1 MSNEIQIKD
10 RNGIQTRNRNATQ
23 PQDIQNQ
30 ARGLLNNLVS
40 SVQTLVSDITALE
53 VNTMVVDRINASKFN
68 AWEAYQEI
76 YSIHDPD
83 YFKAKGIPKEGSQ
96 AQELRKRYKS
106 LFNQLERE
114 YFYLLLEEGSDFYNP
129 QDERVKRYRQNL
141 EEAKKHQENLVET
154 DEKNVKLAEPILPA
168 PTPVLDDKDGNNQED
183 WIETFKEIQ
192 RLLNND
198 KFVRT
203 LRKMHELKAALDS
216 SNVTS
221 TKIDIIYAQTVMQLD
236 GDIITRYHKELFNLP
251 EEAKSLIISTHN
263 QGVISG
269 EKQWRGT
276 FSFLIGLV
284 QGIANLSRQ

>member
-1 MSNEIQIKD
+1 MSNE
-10 RNGIQTRNRNATQ
+10 IQTRNRNAAQ
-23 PQDIQNQ
+23 PQDIENK
-30 ARGLLNNLVS
+30 ARRLLNNLVS

-83 YFKAKGIPKEGSQ
+83 YFEARGIPEEGSQ
-96 AQELRKRYKS
+96 AQELHKRYKS
-106 LFNQLERE
+106 LFNQIERE
-114 YFYLLLEEGSDFYNP
+114 YFYLLLEEGSEFYNP
-129 QDERVKRYRQNL
+129 QDERVKRYRQRL
-141 EEAKKHQENLVET
+141 EYAKQHQENLVET
-154 DEKNVKLAEPILPA
+154 SQENVKLAEPILPA

-183 WIETFKEIQ
+183 WIDTFKEIE

-198 KFVRT
+198 KFIRT
-203 LRKMHELKAALDS
+203 VRKMHELKAALDS
-216 SNVTS
+216 SNVHS

-251 EEAKSLIISTHN
+251 EEAKNLIISTHHE
-263 QGVISG
+263 GVVSG

-276 FSFLIGLV
+276 FTFLISLV
-284 QGIANLSRQ
+284 QGIANLSR

>member
-1 MSNEIQIKD
+1 MSNNIQIKD
-10 RNGIQTRNRNATQ
+10 QNVGQ

-76 YSIHDPD
+76 YSIQDPD
-83 YFKAKGIPKEGSQ
+83 YFEAKGIPEEGTQ
-96 AQELRKRYKS
+96 AQELHKRYKS

-114 YFYLLLEEGSDFYNP
+114 YFYLLLEEGSEFYNP
-129 QDERVKRYRQNL
+129 QDERVKRYRQRL
-141 EEAKKHQENLVET
+141 EYAKRYQANLVET
-154 DEKNVKLAEPILPA
+154 DKANVKLAEPILPA
-168 PTPVLDDKDGNNQED
+168 PTPVLDDKDGNNEED
-183 WIETFKEIQ
+183 WIQNFKEIQ

-198 KFVRT
+198 KFLRT
-203 LRKMHELKAALDS
+203 LRKMYELKAALDGG
-216 SNVTS
+216 NIRS
-221 TKIDIIYAQTVMQLD
+221 TKTDIIFAQTVMQLD
-236 GDIITRYHKELFNLP
+236 GDIITRYHKELFNLS
-251 EEAKSLIISTHN
+251 EEAKNLIINTHN

-276 FSFLIGLV
+276 FSFLISLV
-284 QGIANLSRQ
+284 QGIANLSRK

>member
-1 MSNEIQIKD
+1 MVN
-10 RNGIQTRNRNATQ
+10 NIQTKDQNVSQ
-23 PQDIQNQ
+23 PQEIQNQ
-30 ARGLLNNLVS
+30 ARDLLNNLVS

-53 VNTMVVDRINASKFN
+53 VNTMVVERINASKFN

-83 YFKAKGIPKEGSQ
+83 YFEAKGIPEEGSQ
-96 AQELRKRYKS
+96 AQELHKRYRS
-106 LFNQLERE
+106 LFNQIERE

-129 QDERVKRYRQNL
+129 QDERVKRYRQRL
-141 EEAKKHQENLVET
+141 EYAKKHQPNLVEA
-154 DEKNVKLAEPILPA
+154 DQENVKLAQPILPA
-168 PTPVLDDKDGNNQED
+168 PTPVLDDKDGNHQED

-203 LRKMHELKAALDS
+203 LRKMYELKAALDGG
-216 SNVTS
+216 NVTS
-221 TKIDIIYAQTVMQLD
+221 TKTDIIFAQTVMQLD
-236 GDIITRYHKELFNLP
+236 GDIITRYHKELFSLS
-251 EEAKSLIISTHN
+251 EDAKNLIINTHN

-276 FSFLIGLV
+276 FSFLISLV
-284 QGIANLSRQ
+284 QGIANLSR

>member
-1 MSNEIQIKD
+1 MSNEIKIKD
-10 RNGIQTRNRNATQ
+10 RNVIQADNRNGTR
-23 PQDIQNQ
+23 PEDIQNK

-83 YFKAKGIPKEGSQ
+83 YFDAKGIPKEGSQ

-106 LFNQLERE
+106 LFDQLERE
-114 YFYLLLEEGSDFYNP
+114 YFYLLLEENSGFYNP
-129 QDERVKRYRQNL
+129 QDDRVKRYRQRL
-141 EEAKKHQENLVET
+141 EYAKKYQQNFVEA

-168 PTPVLDDKDGNNQED
+168 PTPVIDDKDGNNQGD
-183 WIETFKEIQ
+183 WIENFKEIQ

-198 KFVRT
+198 RFVRT
-203 LRKMHELKAALDS
+203 LRKMTELKAALDS

-221 TKIDIIYAQTVMQLD
+221 TKIDIIYAQTVMQID
-236 GDIITRYHKELFNLP
+236 GDIITRYHKELFSLS
-251 EEAKSLIISTHN
+251 EDAKNLIINTHN
-263 QGVISG
+263 QGVVSG

-276 FSFLIGLV
+276 FSFLINLV
-284 QGIANLSRQ
+284 QSIANLSR

>member
-1 MSNEIQIKD
+1 MSNEIKIKD
-10 RNGIQTRNRNATQ
+10 RNIIQADNRNSTRSE
-23 PQDIQNQ
+23 DIQNK
-30 ARGLLNNLVS
+30 ARGLLNNFVS

-83 YFKAKGIPKEGSQ
+83 YFDAKGIPKEGSQ

-106 LFNQLERE
+106 LFDQLERE
-114 YFYLLLEEGSDFYNP
+114 YFYLLLEEDSGFYNP
-129 QDERVKRYRQNL
+129 QDDRVKRYRQRL
-141 EEAKKHQENLVET
+141 EYAKKYQQNFVEA

-183 WIETFKEIQ
+183 WIENFKEIQ

-198 KFVRT
+198 RFVRT
-203 LRKMHELKAALDS
+203 LRKMTELKAALDS

-221 TKIDIIYAQTVMQLD
+221 TKIDIIYAQTVMQID
-236 GDIITRYHKELFNLP
+236 GDIITRYHKELFSLS
-251 EEAKSLIISTHN
+251 EDAKNLIINTHN
-263 QGVISG
+263 QGVVSG

-276 FSFLIGLV
+276 FSFLINLV
-284 QGIANLSRQ
+284 QSIANLSR

>member
-1 MSNEIQIKD
+1 MSNEIKIKD
-10 RNGIQTRNRNATQ
+10 RNVIQADNRNGTR
-23 PQDIQNQ
+23 PEDIQNK

-53 VNTMVVDRINASKFN
+53 VNTMIVDRINASKFN

-83 YFKAKGIPKEGSQ
+83 YFDAKGIPKEGSQ

-106 LFNQLERE
+106 LFDQLERE
-114 YFYLLLEEGSDFYNP
+114 YFYLLLEENSGFYNP
-129 QDERVKRYRQNL
+129 QDDRVKRYRQRL
-141 EEAKKHQENLVET
+141 EYAKKYQQNFVEA

-183 WIETFKEIQ
+183 WIENFKEIQ

-198 KFVRT
+198 RFVRT
-203 LRKMHELKAALDS
+203 LRKMTELKAALDS

-221 TKIDIIYAQTVMQLD
+221 TKIDIIYAQTVMQID
-236 GDIITRYHKELFNLP
+236 GDIITRYHKELFSLS
-251 EEAKSLIISTHN
+251 EDAKNLIINTHN
-263 QGVISG
+263 QGVVSG

-276 FSFLIGLV
+276 FSFLINLV
-284 QGIANLSRQ
+284 QSIANLSR

>member
-1 MSNEIQIKD
+1 MSNEIKIKD
-10 RNGIQTRNRNATQ
+10 RNVIQADNRNGTRSE
-23 PQDIQNQ
+23 DIQNK

-53 VNTMVVDRINASKFN
+53 VNTMIVDRINASKFN

-83 YFKAKGIPKEGSQ
+83 YFDAKGIPKEGSL

-106 LFNQLERE
+106 LFDQLERE
-114 YFYLLLEEGSDFYNP
+114 YFYLLLEEDSGFYNP
-129 QDERVKRYRQNL
+129 QDDRVKRYRQRL
-141 EEAKKHQENLVET
+141 EYAKKYQQNFVEA

-168 PTPVLDDKDGNNQED
+168 PTPVLDDEDGNNQGD
-183 WIETFKEIQ
+183 WIENFKEIQ

-198 KFVRT
+198 RFVRT
-203 LRKMHELKAALDS
+203 LRKMTELKAALDS

-221 TKIDIIYAQTVMQLD
+221 TKIDIIYAQTVMQID
-236 GDIITRYHKELFNLP
+236 GDIITRYHKELFSLS
-251 EEAKSLIISTHN
+251 EDAKNLIINTHN
-263 QGVISG
+263 QGVVSG

-276 FSFLIGLV
+276 FSFLINLV
-284 QGIANLSRQ
+284 QSIANFSR

>member
-10 RNGIQTRNRNATQ
+10 RNGIQTRNRNAAQ

-40 SVQTLVSDITALE
+40 SVKTLVSDITALE

-129 QDERVKRYRQNL
+129 QDERVRRYRQNL
-141 EEAKKHQENLVET
+141 EEAKKHQENLVEA

-168 PTPVLDDKDGNNQED
+168 PTPVLDDKDENNQED
-183 WIETFKEIQ
+183 WIENFKEIQ
-192 RLLNND
+192 ILLNND

-203 LRKMHELKAALDS
+203 LRKMYELKAALDS

-251 EEAKSLIISTHN
+251 EEAKTLIISTHN

-276 FSFLIGLV
+276 FSFLISLV

>member
-1 MSNEIQIKD
+1 MSNNIQIKD
-10 RNGIQTRNRNATQ
+10 RNVAQ
-23 PQDIQNQ
+23 PQDIQHQ

-53 VNTMVVDRINASKFN
+53 VNTMIVDRINASKFN

-76 YSIHDPD
+76 YSIHNPD
-83 YFKAKGIPKEGSQ
+83 YFKAKGIPEEGSQ
-96 AQELRKRYKS
+96 AQELHKRYKS

-129 QDERVKRYRQNL
+129 QDERVTRYRQRL
-141 EEAKKHQENLVET
+141 EYAKRHQANLVET
-154 DEKNVKLAEPILPA
+154 DEENVKLAEPILPA

-198 KFVRT
+198 KFLRT
-203 LRKMHELKAALDS
+203 LRKMYELKAALDGG
-216 SNVTS
+216 NVTS
-221 TKIDIIYAQTVMQLD
+221 IKTDIIFAQTVMQLD
-236 GDIITRYHKELFNLP
+236 GDIITRYHKELFNLS
-251 EEAKSLIISTHN
+251 EDAKNLIINTHN

-276 FSFLIGLV
+276 FSFLISLV
-284 QGIANLSRQ
+284 QSIANLSRK

>member
-1 MSNEIQIKD
+1 MSNETQIKGQ
-10 RNGIQTRNRNATQ
+10 NSIQTRNRNATQ

-40 SVQTLVSDITALE
+40 SIQTLVSDITALE

-83 YFKAKGIPKEGSQ
+83 YFEAKGIPEEGSQ

-114 YFYLLLEEGSDFYNP
+114 YFYLLLEEGSGFYNP
-129 QDERVKRYRQNL
+129 QDDRVKRYRQRL
-141 EEAKKHQENLVET
+141 EYAKKYQPNLVEA
-154 DEKNVKLAEPILPA
+154 DRENVKLAEPILPA
-168 PTPVLDDKDGNNQED
+168 PTPVLDDEDGNNQQD

-192 RLLNND
+192 ILLNND
-198 KFVRT
+198 KFGRT
-203 LRKMHELKAALDS
+203 LRKMSELKAALDS
-216 SNVTS
+216 SNVQS

-236 GDIITRYHKELFNLP
+236 GDIITRYHKELFNLT
-251 EEAKSLIISTHN
+251 EEAKNLIINTHN

-276 FSFLIGLV
+276 FSFLISLI
-284 QGIANLSRQ
+284 QGIANLARQ

>member
-1 MSNEIQIKD
+1 MSNETQIKD
-10 RNGIQTRNRNATQ
+10 QNSIQTRNRNATQ
-23 PQDIQNQ
+23 PQNIQNQ

-40 SVQTLVSDITALE
+40 SVQTLVYDITALE

-83 YFKAKGIPKEGSQ
+83 YFEAKGIPEEGSQ

-114 YFYLLLEEGSDFYNP
+114 YFYLLLEEGSGFYNP
-129 QDERVKRYRQNL
+129 QDERIKRYRQRL
-141 EEAKKHQENLVET
+141 EYAKKHQPNLVEA
-154 DEKNVKLAEPILPA
+154 DRENLKLAEPILPA
-168 PTPVLDDKDGNNQED
+168 PTPVLDDEDGNNQQD
-183 WIETFKEIQ
+183 WIRTFKEIQ
-192 RLLNND
+192 ILLNND
-198 KFVRT
+198 KFGRT
-203 LRKMHELKAALDS
+203 LRKMSELKAALDS
-216 SNVTS
+216 SNVKS

-236 GDIITRYHKELFNLP
+236 GDIITRYHKELFDLP
-251 EEAKSLIISTHN
+251 EEAKNLIINTHN

-276 FSFLIGLV
+276 FSFLISLI
-284 QGIANLSRQ
+284 QGIANLAR

>member
-1 MSNEIQIKD
+1 MSNDIQTKD
-10 RNGIQTRNRNATQ
+10 RNGIQNRNRNAAQ
-23 PQDIQNQ
+23 AQDIQNQ
-30 ARGLLNNLVS
+30 ARGLLNRLVS
-40 SVQTLVSDITALE
+40 SVQTLVDDITALE
-53 VNTMVVDRINASKFN
+53 VNTMVVERINASKFN

-83 YFKAKGIPKEGSQ
+83 YFEAKNIPEEGSQ

-114 YFYLLLEEGSDFYNP
+114 YFYLLIEEGSGFYNP
-129 QDERVKRYRQNL
+129 HDERVKRYRQRL
-141 EEAKKHQENLVET
+141 EYAKKHQPNLVEA
-154 DEKNVKLAEPILPA
+154 DQENVKLAKPILPA

-183 WIETFKEIQ
+183 WIENFKEIQ
-192 RLLNND
+192 TLLDND

-203 LRKMHELKAALDS
+203 LRKMYELKAALDS
-216 SNVTS
+216 SNVAS

-236 GDIITRYHKELFNLP
+236 GDIITRYHKDLFNLP
-251 EEAKSLIISTHN
+251 EEAKNLIITTHN

-276 FSFLIGLV
+276 FSFLISLV
-284 QGIANLSRQ
+284 QGIANLS

>member
-1 MSNEIQIKD
+1 MSNETQIKD
-10 RNGIQTRNRNATQ
+10 QNSIQTRNRNAPQ

-40 SVQTLVSDITALE
+40 SVQTLVYDITALE

-83 YFKAKGIPKEGSQ
+83 YFEAKGIPEEGSQ

-114 YFYLLLEEGSDFYNP
+114 YFYLLLEEGSGFYNP
-129 QDERVKRYRQNL
+129 QDERVKRYRQRL
-141 EEAKKHQENLVET
+141 EYAKKYQPNLVEA
-154 DEKNVKLAEPILPA
+154 DRENVKLAEPILPA
-168 PTPVLDDKDGNNQED
+168 PTPVLDDEDGNNQQD

-192 RLLNND
+192 ILLNND
-198 KFVRT
+198 KFGRT
-203 LRKMHELKAALDS
+203 LRKMSELKAALDS
-216 SNVTS
+216 SNVQS

-236 GDIITRYHKELFNLP
+236 GDIITRYHKELFNLT
-251 EEAKSLIISTHN
+251 EEAKNLIINTHN

-276 FSFLIGLV
+276 FSFLISLI
-284 QGIANLSRQ
+284 QGIANLARQ

>member
-1 MSNEIQIKD
+1 MSNEIKIKD
-10 RNGIQTRNRNATQ
+10 RNVIQADNRNGTRSE
-23 PQDIQNQ
+23 DIQNK

-53 VNTMVVDRINASKFN
+53 VNTMIVDKINASKFN

-83 YFKAKGIPKEGSQ
+83 YFDAKGVPKEGSQ

-106 LFNQLERE
+106 LFDQLERE
-114 YFYLLLEEGSDFYNP
+114 YFYLLLEENSGFYNP
-129 QDERVKRYRQNL
+129 QDDRVKRYRQRL
-141 EEAKKHQENLVET
+141 EYAKKYQQNFVEA

-183 WIETFKEIQ
+183 WIENFKEIQ
-192 RLLNND
+192 RLLNNAR
-198 KFVRT
+198 FVRT
-203 LRKMHELKAALDS
+203 LRKMTELKAALDS

-221 TKIDIIYAQTVMQLD
+221 TKIDIIYAQTVMQID
-236 GDIITRYHKELFNLP
+236 GDIITRYHKELFSLS
-251 EEAKSLIISTHN
+251 EDAKNLIINTHN
-263 QGVISG
+263 QGVVSG

-276 FSFLIGLV
+276 FSFLINLV
-284 QGIANLSRQ
+284 QSIANFSR

>member
-1 MSNEIQIKD
+1 MSNEIKIKD
-10 RNGIQTRNRNATQ
+10 RNVIQADNRNGTRSE
-23 PQDIQNQ
+23 DIQNK
-30 ARGLLNNLVS
+30 ARGLLNNLVW

-83 YFKAKGIPKEGSQ
+83 YFDAKGIPKEGSQ

-106 LFNQLERE
+106 LFDQLERE
-114 YFYLLLEEGSDFYNP
+114 YFYLLLEEDSGFYNP
-129 QDERVKRYRQNL
+129 QDDRVKRYRQRL
-141 EEAKKHQENLVET
+141 EYAKKYQQNFVEA

-183 WIETFKEIQ
+183 WIENFKEIQ
-192 RLLNND
+192 RLLNNAR
-198 KFVRT
+198 FVRT
-203 LRKMHELKAALDS
+203 LRKMTELKAALDS

-221 TKIDIIYAQTVMQLD
+221 TKIDIIYAQTVMQID
-236 GDIITRYHKELFNLP
+236 GDIITRYHKELFSLS
-251 EEAKSLIISTHN
+251 EDAKNLIINTHN
-263 QGVISG
+263 QGVVSG

-276 FSFLIGLV
+276 FSFLISLV
-284 QGIANLSRQ
+284 QSIANLSR

>member
-1 MSNEIQIKD
+1 MSNETQIKD
-10 RNGIQTRNRNATQ
+10 QNSIQTRNRNATQ
-23 PQDIQNQ
+23 PQNIQNQ

-40 SVQTLVSDITALE
+40 SVQTLVYDITALE

-83 YFKAKGIPKEGSQ
+83 YFEAKGIPEEGSQ

-114 YFYLLLEEGSDFYNP
+114 YFYLLLEEGSGFYNP
-129 QDERVKRYRQNL
+129 QDERIKRYRQRL
-141 EEAKKHQENLVET
+141 EYAKKYQPNLVEA
-154 DEKNVKLAEPILPA
+154 DRENVKLAEPILPA
-168 PTPVLDDKDGNNQED
+168 PTPVLDDEDGNNQQD

-192 RLLNND
+192 ILLNND
-198 KFVRT
+198 KFGRT
-203 LRKMHELKAALDS
+203 LRKMSELKAALDS
-216 SNVTS
+216 SNVQS

-251 EEAKSLIISTHN
+251 EEAKNLIINTHN

-276 FSFLIGLV
+276 FSFLISLI
-284 QGIANLSRQ
+284 QGIANLARQ

>member
-1 MSNEIQIKD
+1 MSNEIKIKD
-10 RNGIQTRNRNATQ
+10 RNVIQADNRNGTRSE
-23 PQDIQNQ
+23 DIQNK

-53 VNTMVVDRINASKFN
+53 VNTMIVDKINASKFN

-83 YFKAKGIPKEGSQ
+83 YFDAKGIPKEGSQ

-106 LFNQLERE
+106 LFDQLERE
-114 YFYLLLEEGSDFYNP
+114 YFYLLLEENSGFYNP
-129 QDERVKRYRQNL
+129 QDDRVKRYRQRL
-141 EEAKKHQENLVET
+141 EYAKKYQQNFVEA

-183 WIETFKEIQ
+183 WIENFKEIQ
-192 RLLNND
+192 RLLNNAR
-198 KFVRT
+198 FVRT
-203 LRKMHELKAALDS
+203 LRKMTELKAALDS

-221 TKIDIIYAQTVMQLD
+221 TKIDIIYAQTVMQID
-236 GDIITRYHKELFNLP
+236 GDIITRYHKELFSLS
-251 EEAKSLIISTHN
+251 EDAKNLIINTHN
-263 QGVISG
+263 QGVVSG

-276 FSFLIGLV
+276 FSFLINLV
-284 QGIANLSRQ
+284 QSIANFSR

>member
-1 MSNEIQIKD
+1 MSNNIQIKD
-10 RNGIQTRNRNATQ
+10 RNVPQ
-23 PQDIQNQ
+23 PQDIQHQ

-53 VNTMVVDRINASKFN
+53 VNTMIVDRINASKFN

-83 YFKAKGIPKEGSQ
+83 YFKAKGIPEEGSQ
-96 AQELRKRYKS
+96 AQELHKRYKS

-129 QDERVKRYRQNL
+129 QDERITRYRQRL
-141 EEAKKHQENLVET
+141 EYAKKHKANLVET
-154 DEKNVKLAEPILPA
+154 DEENVKLAEPILPA
-168 PTPVLDDKDGNNQED
+168 PAPVLDDKDGNNQED

-198 KFVRT
+198 KFLRT
-203 LRKMHELKAALDS
+203 LRKMYELKAALDGG
-216 SNVTS
+216 NVTS
-221 TKIDIIYAQTVMQLD
+221 IKTDIIFAQTVMQLD
-236 GDIITRYHKELFNLP
+236 GDIITRYHKELFNLS
-251 EEAKSLIISTHN
+251 EDAKNLIINTHN
-263 QGVISG
+263 QGVVSG

-276 FSFLIGLV
+276 FSFLISLV
-284 QGIANLSRQ
+284 QIIANLSRK